1 MNLALNHLPVKC
13 RLNVVSVPASR
24 EESICV
30 YYLLRRTDRNDA
42 EKIDSSVW
50 AFELGVIISQRALT
64 AGRDE
69 DDCFTRSILN
79 L

>member
-1 MNLALNHLPVKC
+1 MNLALNYLPVKC
-13 RLNVVSVPASR
+13 HLNVVSVPASR

-50 AFELGVIISQRALT
+50 AFELGVIISQRGSLQAEMKMIVLLR
-64 AGRDE
+64 A
-69 DDCFTRSILN
+69 F
-79 L
+79 

>member
-50 AFELGVIISQRALT
+50 AFELGCHHFSKGLT

-69 DDCFTRSILN
+69 DDCFTQSILN